1 MLSVVLTASVLY
13 PAISETV
20 ILAILIGGSAIALAV
35 TGSVTLVKH
44 RRGRTTRAPIP
55 DRSPRETWRM
65 PPLGELPRAPLTP
78 LNRIWLGV
86 LRGYLVIA
94 GGAVLAPPAQV
105 RDRGWAGGEMGRVAR
120 ED

>member
-1 MLSVVLTASVLY
+1 MVWVVLPGWVFP

-35 TGSVTLVKH
+35 TGSMTLVKH

-65 PPLGELPRAPLTP
+65 PPPGRLPPAPLTP
-78 LNRIWLGV
+78 LNPLRPRGP
-86 LRGYLVIA
+86 RGYLVIA
-94 GGAVLAPPAQV
+94 RAPPPS
-105 RDRGWAGGEMGRVAR
+105 R
-120 ED
+120 

>member
-1 MLSVVLTASVLY
+1 MVWVVLPGWVFP

-20 ILAILIGGSAIALAV
+20 ILAILIGGSAIAVAV
-35 TGSVTLVKH
+35 TGSMTLVKH

-65 PPLGELPRAPLTP
+65 PPLGELPPTPLTP

-94 GGAVLAPPAQV
+94 GGLVLARIVLLAT
-105 RDRGWAGGEMGRVAR
+105 GAAR
-120 ED
+120 EKKW

>member
-1 MLSVVLTASVLY
+1 MVWVVLPGWVFP

-20 ILAILIGGSAIALAV
+20 ILAILIGGSAIARAV

-44 RRGRTTRAPIP
+44 RRGRTTREPIP

-65 PPLGELPRAPLTP
+65 PPLGELPPTPLTAR
-78 LNRIWLGV
+78 NRIWLGV

-94 GGAVLAPPAQV
+94 GGPALEHTVQH
-105 RDRGWAGGEMGRVAR
+105 RPGGSRGRG
-120 ED
+120 